1 VFVRL
6 LMVCV
11 RKSRAAASDRRG
23 GVAVRTQEGKQR
35 IMTTM
40 KTMLVASAAGL
51 ALSTAGAATAASDTF
66 LLGSPLVT
74 DTPFEVN
81 LNPVAAGNYTHAT
94 VSFDWVAGAGGPWS
108 NEAIWALTDA
118 PLLSA
123 TTFYVDPGASPA
135 SASNGN
141 PVTLTWDVYFSTM
154 YTSND
159 SLWFLGLQTFGGS
172 NATWN
177 NLTVTIDSQAA
188 TGPASFNDLGV
199 VATTSDVFS
208 INTFGSA
215 FDTELGLFNGWGGL
229 VDANDDAGG
238 TLQSEIAGLQ
248 LAAGEYY
255 FNLGGFNTIY
265 GAGGFEAIVDAT
277 LGSEGG
283 TFVGDINGI
292 NFGGTLSADSNLWY
306 RFEVVPTP
314 GAAVTFGLAGLIGL
328 RRRRA

>member
-1 VFVRL
+1 ML
-6 LMVCV
+6 TT
-11 RKSRAAASDRRG
+11 
-23 GVAVRTQEGKQR
+23 RTLILAG
-35 IMTTM
+35 
-40 KTMLVASAAGL
+40 AAGL
-51 ALSTAGAATAASDTF
+51 AVSGVALGASETF
-66 LLGSPLVT
+66 NLGSPLVT
-74 DTPFEVN
+74 DTPYEVN
-81 LNPVAAGNYTHAT
+81 LNPVAAGMYTHAT

-108 NEAIWALTDA
+108 SEAIWALTDA

-123 TTFYVDPGASPA
+123 GTFYVDPGPSGVA
-135 SASNGN
+135 ASNGN
-141 PVTLTWDVYFSTM
+141 PVTLTWDVYFSEK

-159 SLWFLGLQTFGGS
+159 PLWFLGLQTFGGS

-188 TGPASFNDLGV
+188 TGPTAFTDLGV

-208 INTFGSA
+208 INTFGSG
-215 FDTELGLFNGWGGL
+215 FDTELGLFNSWGGL
-229 VDANDDAGG
+229 IDNNDDAGG

-265 GAGGFEAIVDAT
+265 GAGGFEALVDAG
-277 LGSEGG
+277 LGSDGG

-292 NFGGTLSADSNLWY
+292 AFGGTLSADSNVWY

-314 GAAVTFGLAGLIGL
+314 GAAVTFAMAGLFCA